1 MDKFSKI
8 DISNSDVEG
17 NYDGEG
23 NFDKEPSFTD
33 TFTNSDEYASMK
45 FKTGGDSGILEQYLG
60 IRIDEG
66 PVGLVYELK

>member
-1 MDKFSKI
+1 
-8 DISNSDVEG
+8 
-17 NYDGEG
+17 
-23 NFDKEPSFTD
+23 
-33 TFTNSDEYASMK
+33 MK